1 MEHLAELLLKL
12 LILCVEAYN
21 LYKLEKTLKALIES
35 RKPDQSPK
43 IQLDKA
49 KNDLSVK

>member
-1 MEHLAELLLKL
+1 MEHLAELFLKV
-12 LILCVEAYN
+12 LILVLEAYS

-43 IQLDKA
+43 QIQQA
-49 KNDLSVK
+49 KDDLSRK